1 MHDHLQGVQAHWLG
15 QAGFLFEGGGL
26 RVLVDP
32 YLSDSLAIKYRGGKY
47 PHARMCPPPV
57 APGELRDIDFVL
69 ASHSHSDHLD
79 PLTLPAIASTNPEC
93 RFVIPES
100 CRGIALERGIPEKAI
115 LTVNVNDRLALGGSN
130 VLTVM
135 PSAHEELTQDKNGH
149 FLHLGYILELGGI
162 RLYHSGDCSP
172 YPGLAESLAS
182 LRPDIAF
189 LPVNGRDEARTANG
203 IIGNFTLSEAVDL
216 VLQVPFGI
224 GVGHHF
230 GMFDFNTIDVDEAR
244 RYLSSRPESEGRFIL
259 AEAGTTLVFSPLAQT

>member
-1 MHDHLQGVQAHWLG
+1 MYDHVQGVHAHWLG
-15 QAGFLFEGGGL
+15 QAGFLFEGDGL

-32 YLSDSLAIKYRGGKY
+32 YLSDSLALKYRGGKY

-69 ASHSHSDHLD
+69 VSHSHSDHLD
-79 PLTLPAIASTNPEC
+79 PGTLPAIAASNPEC

-100 CRGIALERGIPEKAI
+100 CLGIALERGIPENAI
-115 LTVNVNDRLALGGSN
+115 LAANANDRLDLGGSN

-135 PSAHEELTQDKNGH
+135 PSAHEEPTQDENGH

-189 LPVNGRDEARTANG
+189 LPVNGRDDERTANG
-203 IIGNFTLSEAVDL
+203 IIGNFSLQEAVEL
-216 VLQVPFGI
+216 VLSVPIGF

-230 GMFDFNTIDVDEAR
+230 GLFDFNTIDPVEGA
-244 RYLSSRPESEGRFIL
+244 RYLSSRPETGGRFIL
-259 AEAGTTLVFSPLAQT
+259 ADPGTMLAFHAQ